1 MADYEGPVSITA
13 ADLPELI
20 ALLNLVFRPH
30 GGDMGYEYSRHV
42 GMNNRENVRVI
53 KQKGRIVSHVSTS
66 VRPVVL
72 GGIHTWEA
80 GIGAVATH
88 PDARGHGL
96 ASILMDDA
104 VKRSGAQGADV
115 MLISGDLGVYRR
127 MHAVDCGCY
136 PVVQID
142 SGDAK
147 LSSHLSI
154 CGMQPADL
162 SDMTA
167 LWASLPT
174 RYLLPREDLEALFAS
189 KWVMDKPSDWWIVRD
204 GREAVGCGIIHR
216 PENGLLLL
224 DWAGHPDAL
233 EHAAA
238 WWLNHYAV
246 DSLTYIP
253 STKTLLPLA
262 WRSRIQN
269 YRRFDGTVLV
279 IHARRFLERARP
291 YLAERVGEACLE
303 KLQIEAEEQRAIIAF
318 DGEKIEL
325 AHGGELAL
333 LFFGQAGEDF
343 LASKVSKD
351 SKLYNVLNRLFPI
364 PLVWYGIGYV

>member
-13 ADLPELI
+13 SDLPELI

-30 GGDMGYEYSRHV
+30 GGDMGREYSRHV

-53 KQKGRIVSHVSTS
+53 KQRGRIVSHVSTS

-72 GGIHTWEA
+72 GGIPTWEA

-88 PDARGHGL
+88 PDARGHGF
-96 ASILMDDA
+96 ASILMEDA
-104 VKRSGAQGADV
+104 VKRSVAQDADI

-127 MHAVDCGCY
+127 MHAVDCGNY
-136 PVVQID
+136 PVVQIG

-147 LSSHLSI
+147 PSGRLTVSE
-154 CGMQPADL
+154 MQPAGL
-162 SDMTA
+162 TAMAA
-167 LWASLPT
+167 LWATLPT
-174 RYLLPREDLEALFAS
+174 RYLLPREDLEALFES
-189 KWVMDKPSDWWIVRD
+189 RWVMDKPSDWWMVRD
-204 GREAVGCGIIHR
+204 GRDPVGCGII
-216 PENGLLLL
+216 GLYEGQRMLL
-224 DWAGHPDAL
+224 DWAGHPEAL

-238 WWLNHYAV
+238 WWLNHYTA
-246 DSLTYIP
+246 DSLTYVP
-253 STKTLLPLA
+253 SSLTLLPLA
-262 WRSRIQN
+262 WRSRIREF
-269 YRRFDGTVLV
+269 RRFDGTVLV

-291 YLAERVGEACLE
+291 YLAGRVGEAVLD
-303 KLQIEAEEQRAIIAF
+303 KMGFEAEEQRAVISF
-318 DGEKIEL
+318 EGEQIEL

-343 LASKVSKD
+343 LASKLPKGSNLD
-351 SKLYNVLNRLFPI
+351 ALLRRMFPI